1 MADSD
6 SDSNDDRDS
15 TSFFLTELRTQERWD
30 EDEAK
35 KDGNTTLKKIENMD
49 LSRLPEIIQSH
60 EWYLKDRNLY
70 PGRDKQAQDQL
81 LKREQYMYPLTLVFV
96 SRDMRVYYKSWA
108 LAKKRVE
115 NAIFNIINRHDVTT
129 DELFKPL
136 IALILGSFDRRLP
149 PKFAGNFDEYS
160 GLFQSNKLKERLA
173 RAESKYEYY
182 EELGDVLGYAQYL
195 QAQTSDA
202 VATRRLPI
210 HDLHEILD
218 IWLREVEEE
227 RRVKDAASSEAQV
240 AEVPEPVKDDKDN
253 RDDSA
258 WDDEDD
264 VTAPEEWEKLDDEH
278 VLRREQE
285 EKAKAAKDAQQ
296 AAKIAKM
303 KEEIAAR
310 LEQEEKE
317 KAERKKKEAEKIAEL
332 KRIND
337 EALAKAKAERLAKLE
352 EEAKRLAE
360 LEKEEARLTKVAEE
374 AARLAK
380 EAEKL
385 AELEIVDDEK
395 KNTAR
400 KIKTERLHL
409 IETFTMTLSATEDM
423 EKLENRILANIEEER
438 QKFEDLSLSLHDD
451 SSKKCHKII
460 LGYFNEIVFI
470 VLRLT
475 SGQDF
480 HLYKKTLFDS
490 YRNLYGFIF
499 ASLDIQEPNDILM
512 KKLAFHYHFALFEHH
527 TFKTKWTATIIAENE
542 TNMHQMDK
550 DGKQMIFLHAFLLF
564 SEFVLKREIIKRQR
578 PNRFGMPDNTNES
591 YAGVSIEEC
600 TQDFADVLVD
610 WERKVNNNEV
620 ATVEEEEGYDNFNE
634 TLFPDTLYPKNEKP
648 DWENEEIDEQPQID
662 PHPQANEAS
671 QNISQI
677 DIKKRQQEYR
687 THMASVIDNV
697 NIHWRRLAILAPS
710 EWYAESLLCMPW
722 VTNPLEDAMQ
732 MHDFD
737 SESWSRRSKSGESWD
752 DIQPLSIHIIS
763 DDARPSRPFLKSVLD
778 TLETSLEKADVQR
791 QSRNGG
797 MPSFFGNDSYNRAY
811 QRAIGFALVCVKRLF
826 WRWHMDAA
834 FQNAFR
840 SAVPQEEKVDEY
852 YQKLYKALFNLTYW
866 YRIVACY
873 RAVQDSN
880 QHDLNY
886 TEDYVQKS
894 NITRCQLETPVP
906 STVTYMGQTT
916 EAKKYRLS
924 NPIKKPQCCKIYVD
938 IMYALCKKTYEELR
952 DIWRLDATSW
962 HDRAKIYANRILL
975 IYLDP
980 LQRTYIYGTN
990 SVAKRYWSR
999 KWNMGTG
1006 RKDAVEEKWFDHFVQ
1021 TEGNGLSF
1029 FGWMYQEFFNLQQDS
1044 LEKGFTANP
1053 IFPGKVC
1060 FSRKYIQRIR
1070 YLKTSLKRVLYMMIY
1085 KQIPFSYECQLLVQD
1100 AIVTA
1105 SVYLEVV
1112 LAIYALQQSES
1123 HSLDYMKASW
1133 KWKCEAELAIPEGR
1147 PVPKL
1152 PVAGWGK

>member
-1 MADSD
+1 MAD
-6 SDSNDDRDS
+6 SDSNDDRDE
-15 TSFFLTELRTQERWD
+15 TSFFLQELRTTEMWD
-30 EDEAK
+30 ETEAK
-35 KDGNTTLKKIENMD
+35 KHGRSTLEQFEKID
-49 LSRLPEIIQSH
+49 LSTMPEVIHSH
-60 EWYLKDRNLY
+60 NWYMKDSKLY
-70 PGRDKQAQDQL
+70 AERANEAQDRL
-81 LKREQYMYPLTLVFV
+81 FKKEKYRYPLTLVFV
-96 SRDMRVYYKSWA
+96 SPDVRVYYKSWA

-115 NAIFNIINRHDVTT
+115 NAIFNIRNEHDVTT

-160 GLFQSNKLKERLA
+160 GIFKSNTLKERLA
-173 RAESKYEYY
+173 RAESKFQYF

-202 VATRRLPI
+202 AATRRLPI

-218 IWLREVEEE
+218 IWVREVEEE

-253 RDDSA
+253 RDDRA

-264 VTAPEEWEKLDDEH
+264 VTAPEEWEKLHDEH
-278 VLRREQE
+278 VARREQE
-285 EKAKAAKDAQQ
+285 EKANAVKAAQQ
-296 AAKIAKM
+296 AARIAKM
-303 KEEIAAR
+303 KEEMDAR

-317 KAERKKKEAEKIAEL
+317 KAERKKKEVEKIAEL

-337 EALAKAKAERLAKLE
+337 EALAKAKARTERLAELE

-360 LEKEEARLTKVAEE
+360 LEKEEARLTKAAEE
-374 AARLAK
+374 TK
-380 EAEKL
+380 N
-385 AELEIVDDEK
+385 
-395 KNTAR
+395 NTAR

-409 IETFTMTLSATEDM
+409 IETFTMKLSETEV

-438 QKFEDLSLSLHDD
+438 QKFENLSLSLYDE

-470 VLRLT
+470 VSRLT

-480 HLYKKTLFDS
+480 RLYKKTLFDS

-512 KKLAFHYHFALFEHH
+512 KKLTFHYDFALFEHH
-527 TFKTKWTATIIAENE
+527 AFKTKWTATIIAENE

-550 DGKQMIFLHAFLLF
+550 DGKKMIFLHAFLLF
-564 SEFVLKREIIKRQR
+564 SEFVLKREVDDKRT
-578 PNRFGMPDNTNES
+578 NRFDNSNES
-591 YAGVSIEEC
+591 YTGVNTEEC
-600 TQDFADVLVD
+600 TQDFASVLAD

-634 TLFPDTLYPKNEKP
+634 TSFPDTLYPKNEKP

-671 QNISQI
+671 QNISPK
-677 DIKKRQQEYR
+677 DIKKREQKYR

-697 NIHWRRLAILAPS
+697 NIQWRRLAILAPS
-710 EWYAESLLCMPW
+710 EWYAESLLCMSW
-722 VTNPLEDAMQ
+722 VTTALEDAMK

-752 DIQPLSIHIIS
+752 DIQPLSVHIIF
-763 DDARPSRPFLKSVLD
+763 DNATPRRLFLRSVLD
-778 TLETSLEKADVQR
+778 TLKTSLETANAQR
-791 QSRNGG
+791 QSRSGDI
-797 MPSFFGNDSYNRAY
+797 PSFFGNDSYNRAY

-826 WRWHMDAA
+826 WRWHMDAT
-834 FQNAFR
+834 FKSAFR
-840 SAVPQEEKVDEY
+840 STVAEEKKVKQY
-852 YQKLYKALFNLTYW
+852 FQKLYGALINLTYW

-924 NPIKKPQCCKIYVD
+924 NPIKKPEYCKIYVD
-938 IMYALCKKTYEELR
+938 IMYALCKKTYERLR

-962 HDRAKIYANRILL
+962 HERAKFYANRILL

-1044 LEKGFTANP
+1044 LENGFTANP

-1105 SVYLEVV
+1105 SIYLEVV